1 MGLKKATV
9 KLGADISEFTSKMQ
23 KASKSFKNLGKKMQR
38 IGSSMSANIT
48 TPLTLLGTSS
58 VMVAAT
64 FEKSMNKVRAVT
76 GATGADFKKLNDQAK
91 QLGETT
97 QFSASQAAEAMSFL
111 GMAGFDTKEIMQAMP
126 ATLDLAAAGALELSS
141 AADIASNIL
150 SGFGADA
157 KELGKFVDVLAK
169 GFTSSNTD
177 LTQLGD
183 AMSEV
188 APVASGF
195 GLTVEETTAALG
207 LLSNAGIQGGKAGTS
222 LKNILVKLDEKS
234 KSLGLSVFDSAGKM
248 IPLADQIEQLEDK
261 GLSTSQIMSSFQKI
275 AGPGMLAMLKEGSK
289 GLRDLTK
296 DLENSGGTAKQVA
309 DTQMTGLI
317 GSLTK
322 LKSALEGLAIEFGD
336 IIIPTIERF
345 VVKIKEAITFIK
357 GLSDSQKQNI
367 VKFAALAAS
376 IGPVLMV
383 LGKLKI
389 LIASMTANP
398 IIAILTGVTLL
409 ALKLRNDFTPAVT
422 SAFIAENKL
431 YKLRKK
437 YGQDLASGKRNATGG
452 LDLAFLVESGRGS
465 IEKDLKATE
474 EAIDE
479 YKKALGKYLDMPLS
493 EVPMG
498 GSHGINYKEFRKK
511 LFDAKEDLEIL
522 ELALKRIGEQEAAA
536 AAEIKKTNTA
546 LVQQEEKTSK
556 LNEAEYILSLQLDEV
571 RRQHSKLSDEI
582 LNSSIPALDK
592 YAEGWNNLKNSIV
605 NSLADSFVG
614 LFERQTEFVS
624 VMVDG
629 VEQMEER
636 ILSFGEKFTNFAGQ
650 FIKDIVKMI
659 AKAAVFAGI
668 MTLLGGGTLLGA
680 ATADGT
686 NFMSRFQN
694 SLLGFADGGR
704 PPLNK
709 VSIVGERGPELFNPG
724 NVSGTIIPNHELSS
738 STPDLLN
745 LTSSAETIIPNVRIS
760 GDDLLILFDKAKRRK
775 ERR

>member
-9 KLGADISEFTSKMQ
+9 KLGADISDFTSKMQ
-23 KASKSFKNLGKKMQR
+23 KASKSFKKLGKKMQR

-58 VMVAAT
+58 VMVAAN

-76 GATGADFKKLNDQAK
+76 GATGDNFKKLNDQAK

-111 GMAGFDTKEIMQAMP
+111 GMAGFDTREIMQAMP

-141 AADIASNIL
+141 AADIASNVL

-157 KELGKFVDVLAK
+157 KELNKFVDVLAK

-177 LTQLGD
+177 LTQLGE

-248 IPLADQIEQLEDK
+248 IPLADQIEQLENK

-289 GLRDLTK
+289 GLRNLTR

-309 DTQMTGLI
+309 ETQMTGLT

-345 VVKIKEAITFIK
+345 IVKIKKAIDFIK
-357 GLSDSQKQNI
+357 ELSDAQKENI
-367 VKFAALAAS
+367 VKFAALAAT

-398 IIAILTGVTLL
+398 IIAILSGVTLL
-409 ALKLRNDFTPAVT
+409 ALKLRNDFTPAVN

-452 LDLAFLVESGRGS
+452 LDLAFLVESGRKN
-465 IEKDLKATE
+465 IEKDLKATKL
-474 EAIDE
+474 AIE
-479 YKKALGKYLDMPLS
+479 GYLKALGEYADMPLN
-493 EVPMG
+493 EVPYMEDG
-498 GSHGINYKEFRKK
+498 VYFKKLRKD
-511 LFDAKEDLEIL
+511 LFDAEEDLDTL
-522 ELALKRIGEQEAAA
+522 KLALKRVAEQEAAA
-536 AAEIKKTNTA
+536 RAEIKKTNTA
-546 LVQQEEKTSK
+546 LVQQEEKTNK
-556 LNEAEYILSLQLDEV
+556 LNEAEFILSLQLDEV
-571 RRQHSKLSDEI
+571 RRQHSELSDEI

-636 ILSFGEKFTNFAGQ
+636 IISFGEKFTNFASQ
-650 FIKDIVKMI
+650 FIKDIVRMI

-668 MTLLGGGTLLGA
+668 MTMLSGGTLLGA
-680 ATADGT
+680 ATPGAN
-686 NFMSRFQN
+686 NFMTNFQN

-709 VSIVGERGPELFNPG
+709 ASIVGERGPELFVPD
-724 NVSGTIIPNHELSS
+724 SAGTIIPNNKLSS
-738 STPDLLN
+738 STPDLIN
-745 LTSSAETIIPNVRIS
+745 LTSNVETIIPNVKIS